1 MELRTQDNRGY
12 KKIMNL
18 IPRDSTILDLG
29 CGCGNPFR
37 GIKFP
42 LLVGVDV
49 FRKRFD
55 MPEYDVVMFYD
66 VNKIDELF
74 LDKSFDIVTGIDF
87 IEHLKKEEGF
97 EIIKK
102 AEKIARKKVI
112 FFTPKKWDDNKQA
125 VEDSKYWSYGNT
137 YNYHHSLWCEEDFI
151 QRGYEIVPFNLR
163 YVLAQKEIK

>member
-1 MELRTQDNRGY
+1 MKLREQTNPGY
-12 KKIMNL
+12 VQIMNL
-18 IPRDSTILDLG
+18 IPKDSTILDLG
-29 CGCGNPFR
+29 CGCGNPFK
-37 GIKFP
+37 GIKFI

-49 FRKRFD
+49 FRKKFD

-66 VNKIDELF
+66 AKKIDELF

-97 EIIKK
+97 EMIKK

-112 FFTPKKWDDNKQA
+112 FFTPREWGENKQE
-125 VEDSKYWSYGNT
+125 VESPRYWSYGNPA
-137 YNYHHSLWCEEDFI
+137 NYHQSLWNEGDFI
-151 QRGYEIVPFNLR
+151 KQGYEIVPFQG

>member
-1 MELRTQDNRGY
+1 MELRTQDNKGY
-12 KKIMNL
+12 KLIMDL

-37 GIKFP
+37 GIRFS
-42 LLVGVDV
+42 LLVGVDI
-49 FRKRFD
+49 FRKKFD
-55 MPEYDVVMFYD
+55 MPEYDVVIFYD
-66 VNKIDELF
+66 VKKIDELF
-74 LDKSFDIVTGIDF
+74 LDNSFDIVTGIDF

-112 FFTPKKWDDNKQA
+112 FFTPRKWSENKQA
-125 VEDSKYWSYGNT
+125 VENSKYWSYGNPS
-137 YNYHHSLWCEEDFI
+137 NYHKSLWCDEDFI
-151 QRGYEIVPFNLR
+151 QRGYEIVPFRN

>member
-1 MELRTQDNRGY
+1 MTLRIQDNRGY
-12 KKIMNL
+12 KQIMNL

-29 CGCGNPFR
+29 CGCGNPFK

-42 LLVGVDV
+42 LLVGVDI
-49 FRKRFD
+49 FRKKFD
-55 MPEYDVVMFYD
+55 MPEYDTVIFYD

-74 LDKSFDIVTGIDF
+74 PEKSFDIVTGIDF

-112 FFTPKKWDDNKQA
+112 FFTPRKWSENKRA
-125 VEDSKYWSYGNT
+125 VEDSHYWSYGNPA
-137 YNYHHSLWCEEDFI
+137 NYHQSLWNDEDFI
-151 QRGYEIVPFNLR
+151 KQGYEIVPFQG